1 MGIEDRDYYR
11 DRSWRRRKP
20 SQPPARQDRS
30 STAVRAREIAG
41 ESYPPSAAAPAEAYS
56 PMLADGAK
64 RRHRRAVASALAA
77 LAFVGVVVGVALSM
91 SGACA

>member
-1 MGIEDRDYYR
+1 M
-11 DRSWRRRKP
+11 
-20 SQPPARQDRS
+20 SQSPP
-30 STAVRAREIAG
+30 
-41 ESYPPSAAAPAEAYS
+41 PPPPPAEAYS

-64 RRHRRAVASALAA
+64 RRHRRAVVSALVA